1 MYRILLLL
9 SFALFFANEKFLVR
23 IPYSGL
29 EQLKILSSLDLNFDH
44 HRNSYEVDAFVT
56 DDELFI
62 IQERGFNPIKIN
74 NEAREYYLELKEQTK
89 DSRNPL
95 GEYHNYIE
103 LTQFLNDI
111 AISYPEITNL
121 FSIGQSVQGRE
132 LWVLEI
138 SDNPGVNEIE
148 PEFKYVA
155 NMHGDETPGRELS
168 LYLIDWLCSGYGTND
183 RATELVNNTAIYIM
197 PSMNPDGFELGQ
209 RYNAN
214 GVDLNRDFPDQF
226 NDPDNSTGGRQPE
239 TRAVMDWSDEHNFV
253 LSANMHSGA
262 LVANYPFDGPNSGSY
277 SACPDDDVFVELA
290 LVYSENHPT
299 MYNSTSFEDGITN
312 GAEWYAVSGGMQ
324 DWNYVWEEDFDITL
338 EQSNT
343 KWPNESLIDDLWDD
357 NKESMIKYLEMVHTG
372 VRGLVTHNGSPVEA
386 TIEVSGIDY
395 DVSSDYENGDY
406 YRLLTPGTYEVTARA
421 IGYSPETAI
430 ITVDASDAEV
440 YNFLLSPDP
449 NLENAEIEDFEFG
462 DFSGYDWASSGSQ
475 GWVIDSDEHVE
486 GQYSARSGDIENNQQ
501 SILSVDVDIEE
512 DSEISFYAKVSCE
525 PTGSVT
531 GNYYDYLSFK
541 IDGDEQDKWAGE
553 IGWTYREFPIQ
564 SGSHTLTWLY
574 NKDQGVTS
582 GEDAVWID
590 YIVFPGQSS
599 SDIVVG
605 DVNFDGATNILD
617 VISLISYVLDGQSI
631 SPGTDIFTASDINSD
646 GILNILDIVG
656 LVGMILG

>member
-1 MYRILLLL
+1 
-9 SFALFFANEKFLVR
+9 
-23 IPYSGL
+23 
-29 EQLKILSSLDLNFDH
+29 
-44 HRNSYEVDAFVT
+44 
-56 DDELFI
+56 
-62 IQERGFNPIKIN
+62 
-74 NEAREYYLELKEQTK
+74 
-89 DSRNPL
+89 
-95 GEYHNYIE
+95 
-103 LTQFLNDI
+103 
-111 AISYPEITNL
+111 
-121 FSIGQSVQGRE
+121 
-132 LWVLEI
+132 
-138 SDNPGVNEIE
+138 
-148 PEFKYVA
+148 
-155 NMHGDETPGRELS
+155 
-168 LYLIDWLCSGYGTND
+168 
-183 RATELVNNTAIYIM
+183 
-197 PSMNPDGFELGQ
+197 
-209 RYNAN
+209 
-214 GVDLNRDFPDQF
+214 
-226 NDPDNSTGGRQPE
+226 
-239 TRAVMDWSDEHNFV
+239 
-253 LSANMHSGA
+253 
-262 LVANYPFDGPNSGSY
+262 
-277 SACPDDDVFVELA
+277 
-290 LVYSENHPT
+290 
-299 MYNSTSFEDGITN
+299 
-312 GAEWYAVSGGMQ
+312 
-324 DWNYVWEEDFDITL
+324 
-338 EQSNT
+338 
-343 KWPNESLIDDLWDD
+343 
-357 NKESMIKYLEMVHTG
+357 
-372 VRGLVTHNGSPVEA
+372 
-386 TIEVSGIDY
+386 
-395 DVSSDYENGDY
+395 
-406 YRLLTPGTYEVTARA
+406 A

-582 GEDAVWID
+582 GQDAVWID